1 MYIKKA
7 GRKKTKAK
15 IFNKRKKTHK
25 KRGSSR
31 KKTTRRKIIK
41 KRFSRKR
48 KRGGGD
54 PVRQKA
60 IQLTNHIVQV
70 LKQEIE
76 TDSDNTPDIRQFSKR
91 FLDNNKERI
100 LAKVEEKLREGE
112 SEKNI
117 IDNFLDFNLNSF
129 MIRDFIYNKIK
140 NEKIT
145 EEDAGKKLF
154 DINGPISF
162 YFHTDKEKEEADAR
176 NEAAQEEFDY
186 NKRISAYGI

>member
-15 IFNKRKKTHK
+15 LFNKRKKTHK

-31 KKTTRRKIIK
+31 KKTTRRKIHK
-41 KRFSRKR
+41 KIFSRKR
-48 KRGGGD
+48 KRRGGD

-70 LKQEIE
+70 IKQEIE
-76 TDSDNTPDIRQFSKR
+76 TDSANTPDIRQFSKR
-91 FLDNNKERI
+91 FLDNNYKRI

-112 SEKNI
+112 SEENI
-117 IDNFLDFNLNSF
+117 IDNFLDFNLNSL
-129 MIRDFIYNKIK
+129 MIRDFIYDQIK
-140 NEKIT
+140 NKKFT

-154 DINGPISF
+154 DEHGPIDF
-162 YFHTDKEKEEADAR
+162 YFYTDKEKEEKY
-176 NEAAQEEFDY
+176 AQKKEKEYDFKDKKEMNY
-186 NKRISAYGI
+186 RGM